1 MSYVR
6 NLCAHHSRLW
16 NHQMIIKPI
25 VPADRRAQF
34 NGSQNERIY
43 ASLLTMQILLQK
55 IWTNN
60 NWAEQLRD
68 LVDSSPQLPVSE
80 MGFPDDWRA
89 RKEWGFAP

>member
-1 MSYVR
+1 MT
-6 NLCAHHSRLW
+6 
-16 NHQMIIKPI
+16 IKPI

-60 NWAEQLRD
+60 SWAEQLRA
-68 LVDSSPQLPVSE
+68 LVDASAHLPFAE
-80 MGFPDDWRA
+80 IGFPVNWTA
-89 RKEWGFAP
+89 RKEWGFNT